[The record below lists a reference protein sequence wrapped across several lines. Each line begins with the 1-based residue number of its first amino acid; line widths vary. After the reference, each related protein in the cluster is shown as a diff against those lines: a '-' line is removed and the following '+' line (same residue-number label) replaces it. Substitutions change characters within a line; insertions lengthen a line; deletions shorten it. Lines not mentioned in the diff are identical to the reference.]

1 MINKL
6 KTVKRRYACEDAL
19 RIKGKFD
26 KGRFEKGKFD
36 KGRFEKGK
44 FDKEN
49 RRLSL

>member
-6 KTVKRRYACEDAL
+6 KTVKKRYACENAL
-19 RIKGKFD
+19 HI
-26 KGRFEKGKFD
+26 

-49 RRLSL
+49 RWLSL